1 MIRDADGVT
10 YCTGSSVEAQANEP
24 DEQES
29 TGHSTHSTHRTHRLV
44 GAGNGRHVYCVVRD
58 TVLAPATTQQQ
69 MLAKV
74 PPEGRGPIVGKL
86 VDAGRV
92 RGVVW
97 WGVVWC
103 GAVE

>member
-1 MIRDADGVT
+1 MIRDGVT
-10 YCTGSSVEAQANEP
+10 VVASRLKLTNP
-24 DEQES
+24 MTDEQES

-92 RGVVW
+92 RGVVGC
-97 WGVVWC
+97 GVVRC
-103 GAVE
+103 GGVR